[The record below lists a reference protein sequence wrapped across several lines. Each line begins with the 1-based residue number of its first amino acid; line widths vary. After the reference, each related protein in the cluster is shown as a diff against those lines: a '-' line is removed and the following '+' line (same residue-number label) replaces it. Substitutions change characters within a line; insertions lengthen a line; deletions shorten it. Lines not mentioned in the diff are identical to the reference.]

1 MLKTSELASDRGIKR
16 TLYNYAAYVCLLS
29 KGLLQFRFY
38 CKPKLKKKISRLLYS
53 HNIRI
58 ISIPIFSVLLTAS
71 YSSGR
76 KGFS

>member
-38 CKPKLKKKISRLLYS
+38 CKPKLKKKNLKATL
-53 HNIRI
+53 
-58 ISIPIFSVLLTAS
+58 FT
-71 YSSGR
+71 
-76 KGFS
+76 